1 MKKESITAVIS
12 ENQHLNQKLANLEK
26 RKQDMGKAE
35 LFKRPVCALTH
46 SKFLPTNKQYENVAS
61 KTDYDFVKHQMT
73 IKNEKIQRAKER
85 VVEEFSFRPTINEK
99 TTEFINIEA
108 YVAPHS
114 RPLPVKKVEAT
125 QKLSEE
131 ERIQTQSLERT
142 IKMPKKID
150 EEYYK
155 KLVDWKNKQEEKALK
170 ERLVQGWHEG
180 SSNSQPQTNKK
191 VNEQLFKKEANFID
205 RVQADM
211 ERSKNLKAQLDNK
224 YNDFSFKPRTNK
236 NIAAT
241 SVVYEKILSKTGQYS
256 SEARA

>member
-26 RKQDMGKAE
+26 RKQELGKSD

-46 SKFLPTNKQYENVAS
+46 SKFLPPNKQYENVAS

-73 IKNEKIQRAKER
+73 IKHEKIQREKER
-85 VVEEFSFRPTINEK
+85 RVEEYSFRPTINDK
-99 TTEFINIEA
+99 TTELINVEA
-108 YVAPHS
+108 YVPPHS
-114 RPLPVKKVEAT
+114 RPLPAKKVEAT
-125 QKLSEE
+125 QKMSTEE
-131 ERIQTQSLERT
+131 ELKTQSLERT
-142 IKMPKKID
+142 IKIPKKID

-180 SSNSQPQTNKK
+180 TSQGQPQTNKK
-191 VNEQLFKKEANFID
+191 ANEQLFKKEANFME
-205 RVQADM
+205 RVHADM
-211 ERSKNLKAQLDNK
+211 ERSKNLKSQLDQK
-224 YNDFSFKPRTNK
+224 YNGFSFKPRTNK

-256 SEARA
+256 SEAKA